1 MEHKLFSTIPLNEDQ
16 IALAKWISSGLNINE
31 VRDLKGDASY
41 LLNNMIAKFISA
53 SPTYHLSKKLL
64 FLCRQIKL
72 TCKRDI
78 REVDF
83 MENRNPL
90 LMYMNIPYPALWYAG
105 S

>member
-1 MEHKLFSTIPLNEDQ
+1 MQQKFPKISLNEDQ
-16 IALAKWISSGLNINE
+16 FALAKWISSGLNINE
-31 VRDLKGDASY
+31 VRNLKRDASY

-53 SPTYHLSKKLL
+53 PLHTIYQKKLL

-78 REVDF
+78 KEVDF

-90 LMYMNIPYPALWYAG
+90 LMYMNIPYPAL
-105 S
+105 